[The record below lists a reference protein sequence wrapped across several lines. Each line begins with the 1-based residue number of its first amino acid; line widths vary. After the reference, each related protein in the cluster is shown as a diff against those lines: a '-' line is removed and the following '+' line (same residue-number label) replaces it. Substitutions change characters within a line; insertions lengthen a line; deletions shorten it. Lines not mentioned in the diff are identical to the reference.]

1 VIVKKIKFFW
11 FIFSKQMLSQSGQIS
26 YITWSRDFTWI
37 DGPITQSKWS
47 IQFISCHFVHKPS
60 AKKLSMDRCD
70 HGIWLVHTVTQGY
83 TRFQKGNRK
92 IWDFMLHKIPKKEIC
107 ITHTE
112 FQKRKFDLD
121 NVVQDL
127 PKKEIWLNNAG
138 QEVR

>member
-1 VIVKKIKFFW
+1 
-11 FIFSKQMLSQSGQIS
+11 
-26 YITWSRDFTWI
+26 
-37 DGPITQSKWS
+37 
-47 IQFISCHFVHKPS
+47 
-60 AKKLSMDRCD
+60 
-70 HGIWLVHTVTQGY
+70 
-83 TRFQKGNRK
+83 
-92 IWDFMLHKIPKKEIC
+92 MLHKIPKKEIC